1 MEQALDDFMVESFAC
16 FMFDIWPSVKS
27 QNLVELQLN

>member
-16 FMFDIWPSVKS
+16 FMFDIWPSVQS
-27 QNLVELQLN
+27 QNLC